1 MVYNGKSFLEMYDLG
16 VSQQETSIGTLG
28 RMTQR
33 VTLCLQHLPIRA
45 QLFSTGNSGWY
56 PCFLKLKQAA
66 MQTMHWLQASCGL
79 PKLVGLKPESSM
91 HCHYTLNLP
100 VESQP
105 PRELRQRAYSWHWD
119 STKDEHFLSMEKTW
133 PFQEMSDIVLKCP
146 KLPNLSRII
155 N

>member
-1 MVYNGKSFLEMYDLG
+1 
-16 VSQQETSIGTLG
+16 
-28 RMTQR
+28 
-33 VTLCLQHLPIRA
+33 
-45 QLFSTGNSGWY
+45 
-56 PCFLKLKQAA
+56 
-66 MQTMHWLQASCGL
+66 
-79 PKLVGLKPESSM
+79 M

-119 STKDEHFLSMEKTW
+119 STKDEHVLSMEKTG

-146 KLPNLSRII
+146 KLLSRII